1 MGALTLGL
9 AHRSV
14 RLVPSTAL
22 KEGTGG
28 ERMRTSPEPR
38 EESETRDC
46 NMCSHCPSVQ
56 AC

>member
-28 ERMRTSPEPR
+28 KRMRTSPEPR
-38 EESETRDC
+38 EESET
-46 NMCSHCPSVQ
+46 
-56 AC
+56 